1 MPSLPRQEGVRSPV
15 RGLLGE
21 TCSAAM
27 RPVRCAFALDR
38 SSLAHPRPDRS
49 GHRMHP
55 LTPLDSA
62 QLPHPLA
69 VPAVHRTWTSSL
81 SCHQPTVTTA
91 VLGTAVS
98 RLSAC
103 LALAP
108 SVRLTPIR
116 FAARL
121 YPHSTLSNAKSAK
134 FKARSNRPKA
144 AGSIVIRLAANR
156 NMEWAFRRRH
166 LDRSQ

>member
-15 RGLLGE
+15 RVLLGE

-121 YPHSTLSNAKSAK
+121 YPHSTPVEREVGKVQCPICPSQSSPIDHNS
-134 FKARSNRPKA
+134 
-144 AGSIVIRLAANR
+144 LALGQFSMTFLTQKDAT
-156 NMEWAFRRRH
+156 
-166 LDRSQ
+166 DG